1 MSTLQ
6 LKAALAGALLGLWP
20 LFMNRS
26 GLSGTFGAA
35 IVTAL
40 SLAVMLPAVWFDL
53 EPGLTT
59 LAAARWGSV
68 ALAALASGVG
78 LLVFNSLIASASPA
92 AIGGLFLLM
101 LVVQA
106 SVPAIYTMVVGGPTL
121 RKTAGLLA
129 AGLAILLLS

>member
-1 MSTLQ
+1 MSELQ

-40 SLAVMLPAVWFDL
+40 SLAVILPAVWTEREAGL
-53 EPGLTT
+53 ATLSGAQWWAVLAAGLT
-59 LAAARWGSV
+59 
-68 ALAALASGVG
+68 SGLG
-78 LLVFNSLIASASPA
+78 LLVFNGMIASASPA
-92 AIGGLFLLM
+92 VIGGLFLLM

-106 SVPAIYTMVVGGPTL
+106 SVPAIYAMVVGGPTIRRAL
-121 RKTAGLLA
+121 GLLA
-129 AGLAILLLS
+129 AGLAIVLLS

>member
-6 LKAALAGALLGLWP
+6 LKAALAGALLGMWP

-26 GLSGTFGAA
+26 GLNGTFGAA

-40 SLAVMLPAVWFDL
+40 SLAVMLPAVWLDL
-53 EPGLTT
+53 EAGLATM
-59 LAAARWGSV
+59 AAARWTAV
-68 ALAALASGVG
+68 ALAALASGLG
-78 LLVFNSLIASASPA
+78 LLVFNSLISSASPA

-106 SVPAIYTMVVGGPTL
+106 SVPALYTMVVGGPSV
-121 RKTAGLLA
+121 RKAAGLLA
-129 AGLAILLLS
+129 AGLAIILLS

>member
-1 MSTLQ
+1 MTDLQ

-40 SLAVMLPAVWFDL
+40 SLGVMLPAVWLNLDA
-53 EPGLTT
+53 GLTT
-59 LAAARWGSV
+59 MASTRWTAV

-78 LLVFNSLIASASPA
+78 LLVFNSLISSASPA

-101 LVVQA
+101 LIVQA
-106 SVPAIYTMVVGGPTL
+106 SVPAIYTMVVDGPTV
-121 RKTAGLLA
+121 RKAVGLLA
-129 AGLAILLLS
+129 AGLAIVLLS